1 MHQWRN
7 QEHVFNQDVIQ
18 YRQGGISAQVQTDHA
33 GCEIN
38 ASHDDLVLR
47 EVRTDSSK
55 FSLSDGRHI
64 GCKAVGAQYQQ
75 ARGIDGGSE
84 AETWIPNYR

>member
-1 MHQWRN
+1 MCSIKTSSNTVR
-7 QEHVFNQDVIQ
+7 EA
-18 YRQGGISAQVQTDHA
+18 SAHRYKQTTRDA
-33 GCEIN
+33 KLTLATTTWC
-38 ASHDDLVLR
+38 S

-55 FSLSDGRHI
+55 FSLSGGRHI